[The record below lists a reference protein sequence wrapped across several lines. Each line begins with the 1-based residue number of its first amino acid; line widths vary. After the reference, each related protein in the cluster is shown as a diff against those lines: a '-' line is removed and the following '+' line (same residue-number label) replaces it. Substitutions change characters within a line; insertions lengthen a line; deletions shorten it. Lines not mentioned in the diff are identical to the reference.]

1 VVEALAPLPVLASGG
16 IGDGAGIARALR
28 LGAQAV
34 SLGTRF
40 VASEEAWI
48 HRAYKERVVRSRAE
62 DTLYTTLF
70 DGGWPAPHRVLRNQA
85 VKEWE
90 AAGRPPTGK
99 RPGEGTTIG
108 TFKYSWSS
116 DVERW
121 ARYATGMLLPTFEGD
136 PELAPM
142 WAGESCS
149 VVKAIRPAGDIVREL
164 ASQAAAAL
172 AGVTAK

>member
-1 VVEALAPLPVLASGG
+1 M
-16 IGDGAGIARALR
+16 R

-48 HRAYKERVVRSRAE
+48 HRVYKERVVSSRAE

-70 DGGWPAPHRVLRNQA
+70 DVGWPAPHRVIRNGA

-90 AAGRPPTGK
+90 AAGRPPSGK

-108 TFKYSWSS
+108 TLKYPGS
-116 DVERW
+116 DDAQPW
-121 ARYATGMLLPTFEGD
+121 TRYSTGMMLPTFEGN

-149 VVKAIRPAGDIVREL
+149 VVKQIKPAGEIVREL
-164 ASQAAAAL
+164 AREAAAAL
-172 AGVTAK
+172 AAAAAK